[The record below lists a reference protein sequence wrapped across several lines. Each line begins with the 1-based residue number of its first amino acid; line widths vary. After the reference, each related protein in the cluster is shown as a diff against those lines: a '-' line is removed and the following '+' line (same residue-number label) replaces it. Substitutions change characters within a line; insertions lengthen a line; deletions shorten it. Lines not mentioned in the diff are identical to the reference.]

1 MGDDAAVKTRV
12 RGTGLD
18 LPDFL
23 SPEIRGLT
31 ALYWRIY
38 SSCVARS
45 HPEGVV
51 LHLLVIS

>member
-1 MGDDAAVKTRV
+1 VGDDAAVKTRV